1 MVLQRTRNCTSQPA
15 PDHAGTNGMPT
26 RAHFG
31 AEAEAGLRT
40 APAIAFSLI
49 ELMVAVTLLSMITL
63 ALVIVLN
70 QTQRVLRGSTTQVDV
85 LETGRAIL
93 DMIESEIQEM
103 RPSEVNAI
111 NLAVTIPTSAK
122 LLVQDLPGSAIPR
135 TNVLQDLFFVTYR
148 NRQWRAIGYKVYPST
163 HGVGALYRMEC
174 TWTSEPGRML
184 TFQNITNATWQFFYQ
199 FDPLRFSKI
208 ADGVVHFRARPW
220 FDPELAENP
229 LWTNRVTGRVVL
241 ATGDGTW
248 IFRSNA
254 IPAAL
259 EIELGVLE
267 PDVLARTRV
276 WIESGDPD
284 RPRAYLKDK
293 PAAVHLFKRMVR
305 IPAFDSERYK

>member
-1 MVLQRTRNCTSQPA
+1 MVLQRTRNYTNQPA
-15 PDHAGTNGMPT
+15 PGRTGTDSVPPRPYLDAG
-26 RAHFG
+26 
-31 AEAEAGLRT
+31 AEAGLRT
-40 APAIAFSLI
+40 GTVLAFSLI

-103 RPSEVNAI
+103 QPSEVNAI
-111 NLAVTIPTSAK
+111 NFAVTIPQSAG
-122 LLVQDLPGSAIPR
+122 LIIQDLPGSVIPR
-135 TNVLQDLFFVTYR
+135 TNVIQDLFFVTYR
-148 NRQWRAIGYKVYPST
+148 NRQWRAIGYRVYPST

-184 TFQNITNATWQFFYQ
+184 TFQNITNATWQFFYE

-241 ATGDGTW
+241 TTGDGNW

-254 IPAAL
+254 IPAAV
-259 EIELGVLE
+259 EVELGVLE
-267 PDVLARTRV
+267 PEVLARTRV
-276 WIESGDPD
+276 WIESGDPN

-293 PAAVHLFKRMVR
+293 AAAVHLFKRMVR